1 MSIEGFDHVA
11 IPIGNVEEMFTF
23 YRKLGFSV
31 EEHDLDGLP
40 FYSVHF
46 GQHRFNFHHPEMWQ
60 SDQFDLR
67 APKSQPGC
75 GDFCF
80 IWSDTLQKLQ
90 KFLSDLNIPVEL
102 GPVTRTGGRAAGTVP
117 GQSVYIRDP
126 DSNLLEFI
134 VYPDKL

>member
-1 MSIEGFDHVA
+1 MIRNPQHTNFQHHVTQLVNQ
-11 IPIGNVEEMFTF
+11 G
-23 YRKLGFSV
+23 SV
-31 EEHDLDGLP
+31 GVLQLP
-40 FYSVHF
+40 YWYWTVADVASQNLTPYAF
-46 GQHRFNFHHPEMWQ
+46 QC
-60 SDQFDLR
+60 DLR

-134 VYPDKL
+134 VYPDKS